1 MEIVAAF
8 VPEGPLETC
17 DACQTPAEGMTTH
30 VGDRLCDRCKAL
42 FLAAEILFEEQISEE
57 SEVIPTMASAWYRGR
72 ADSAIEE
79 SWALE
84 YAKGLAQFYRG
95 LGLVGVVAGLPILRI
110 EPTVV
115 WPVRYDGIDL
125 LKEIHIELISN
136 QANSKDIAEQ
146 YRLVLLQEGMPSKSC
161 TSGKTSWQFVVP
173 HLLIS
178 VGLDEELE
186 SGRARRMS
194 DNPTIPRPSF
204 PPPSY
209 VSDECKRLLTLNA
222 QALDRYGYSQPMW
235 PKKLIPACAA
245 WCIGANGADEVPK
258 ASRPRVAAML
268 NRHILKASGR
278 SDNELLLG
286 DNSSN
291 KDTLWRDVPK
301 IAQRMKRMLYLIQG
315 SNRYIA

>member
-17 DACQTPAEGMTTH
+17 DACQTPAEGLTTH

-115 WPVRYDGIDL
+115 WPVRYDATEWPRMDEGGAEL
-125 LKEIHIELISN
+125 LENWLGVNPHARLVVVDILKRVRPL
-136 QANSKDIAEQ
+136 ANSARNRSVYDADYEALQSLQSLASEQ
-146 YRLVLLQEGMPSKSC
+146 AVAILVVHH
-161 TSGKTSWQFVVP
+161 T
-173 HLLIS
+173 
-178 VGLDEELE
+178 
-186 SGRARRMS
+186 R
-194 DNPTIPRPSF
+194 
-204 PPPSY
+204 
-209 VSDECKRLLTLNA
+209 
-222 QALDRYGYSQPMW
+222 
-235 PKKLIPACAA
+235 KLAA
-245 WCIGANGADEVPK
+245 V
-258 ASRPRVAAML
+258 
-268 NRHILKASGR
+268 
-278 SDNELLLG
+278 
-286 DNSSN
+286 
-291 KDTLWRDVPK
+291 
-301 IAQRMKRMLYLIQG
+301 
-315 SNRYIA
+315 

>member
-146 YRLVLLQEGMPSKSC
+146 YRLVLRSSP
-161 TSGKTSWQFVVP
+161 
-173 HLLIS
+173 
-178 VGLDEELE
+178 
-186 SGRARRMS
+186 
-194 DNPTIPRPSF
+194 
-204 PPPSY
+204 Y
-209 VSDECKRLLTLNA
+209 
-222 QALDRYGYSQPMW
+222 
-235 PKKLIPACAA
+235 
-245 WCIGANGADEVPK
+245 K
-258 ASRPRVAAML
+258 ASPQSRLSPSWSSTTPASWPLYRP
-268 NRHILKASGR
+268 G
-278 SDNELLLG
+278 G
-286 DNSSN
+286 
-291 KDTLWRDVPK
+291 
-301 IAQRMKRMLYLIQG
+301 
-315 SNRYIA
+315 